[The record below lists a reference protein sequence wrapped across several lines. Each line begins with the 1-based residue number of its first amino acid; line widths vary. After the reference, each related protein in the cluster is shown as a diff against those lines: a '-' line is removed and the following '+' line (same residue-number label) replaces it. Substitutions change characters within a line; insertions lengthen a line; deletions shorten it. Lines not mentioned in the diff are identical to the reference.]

1 MNPLD
6 SLLKEKR
13 ITDEKGK
20 GKISGHEDLNDEEA
34 AWRAVREGGRSRC
47 GSSPSG
53 RLKDDSGGY
62 DEDIDLGEDQTKML
76 GLKDSDR
83 IKNILAND
91 RVTSANEKVEKVMGV
106 PFWDSRIDTPGSLQD
121 MVAEPDFPSL
131 ESPHPVHSLLQKY
144 WGGKSVQIMSHLDPL
159 TECSDHAKVD
169 TLLKTGIL
177 LRVPASDYK
186 PLVPFLVQSGKVFDL
201 ENSSGC

>member
-34 AWRAVREGGRSRC
+34 AWRAVREGARSRC

-53 RLKDDSGGY
+53 RLEDDSGSH

-91 RVTSANEKVEKVMGV
+91 RATSANEKVEKVMGV
-106 PFWDSRIDTPGSLQD
+106 PFWDSRLDTPGSLQD

-131 ESPHPVHSLLQKY
+131 ESPHPVHSHLQKY
-144 WGGKSVQIMSHLDPL
+144 WGGKSVQL
-159 TECSDHAKVD
+159 
-169 TLLKTGIL
+169 
-177 LRVPASDYK
+177 
-186 PLVPFLVQSGKVFDL
+186 
-201 ENSSGC
+201 